1 MAHFAYVT
9 DGVVQRVHV
18 VANDVITDSDGV
30 EQEALGQEFLANLH
44 GYQPEQLIQ
53 CSYNAN
59 FRGNYPGAIGFT
71 YDIALDAFIA
81 PQRFESWVLNEE
93 TFQWEPP
100 IPMPLEG
107 SWRWDEQ
114 AGAWVEA

>member
-1 MAHFAYVT
+1 MAHFAYVV
-9 DGVVQRVHV
+9 DGMVQRVHV
-18 VANDVITDSDGV
+18 VANDVITDSDGA
-30 EQEALGQEFLANLH
+30 EQETLGQEFLANLH
-44 GYQPEQLIQ
+44 GYQAEQLIQ

-59 FRGNYPGAIGFT
+59 FRGNYPGTIGFT

-81 PQRFESWVLNEE
+81 PKPFDSWILDEA
-93 TFQWEPP
+93 TFQWEAP
-100 IPMPLEG
+100 IPIPLEG